1 MRCRQA
7 RIQRGHPL
15 SFSRGGRHVRPL
27 VQFGA
32 VVLLALDVWFG
43 GALAAGVGES
53 RVFKGPIGLQLYS
66 LRDSFKQQG
75 VPATLDKVRQWGFT
89 YVEGAS
95 SYGLSR
101 ADFKAELAKRGLV
114 WVSAAFPYNRLRDD
128 LDAVVREAK
137 EMGVPFVGCA
147 YINHKQPFDEKQ
159 CREAAAVFNR
169 AGKALAAQGQ
179 CFYYHNHGYEFAP
192 YADGTLFDLLAAET
206 DPRYVSFEM
215 DVLWTF
221 HPGQDPVKLLE
232 KYPNCWRLMHLKDLR
247 KGVPT
252 GLTAGNV
259 AKTDD
264 VPLGTGQV
272 DWPALLRVAQKLGI
286 RYYFIEDESPNVL
299 EQVPESLRF
308 LEQLEF

>member
-1 MRCRQA
+1 MRQ
-7 RIQRGHPL
+7 
-15 SFSRGGRHVRPL
+15 L
-27 VQFGA
+27 VQFA
-32 VVLLALDVWFG
+32 VVVLLAIDVLLG
-43 GALAAGVGES
+43 SVLAAGVGES
-53 RVFKGPIGLQLYS
+53 KDFKGPTGLQLYS

-75 VPATLDKVRQWGFT
+75 VPATLDQVRQWGFK

-95 SYGLSR
+95 SYGMTR
-101 ADFKAELAKRGLV
+101 ADFKAELTKRGLV

-128 LDAVVREAK
+128 LDAIVCEAK

-192 YADGTLFDLLAAET
+192 HADGTLFDLLAAET

-232 KYPNCWRLMHLKDLR
+232 KYPDRWRLMHLKDLR

-252 GLTAGNV
+252 GLTAGKVDKN
-259 AKTDD
+259 DD
-264 VPLGTGQV
+264 VAIGTGQV

-286 RYYFIEDESPNVL
+286 RHYFIEDESPSVL

-308 LEQLEF
+308 LEQIEF